1 MNNTSKIIIATA
13 AGAALGAVIGILF
26 APEKGSELRKKI
38 ADQGKKLAAGVRE
51 KCDETVQGWKEKIK
65 DLA

>member
-26 APEKGSELRKKI
+26 APEKGSELRRKI
-38 ADQGKKLAAGVRE
+38 GNQGKKLAAGIQE
-51 KCDETVQGWKEKIK
+51 KFEETVQNWKEKVK